1 LASKKFFV
9 FTGKIARS
17 RALNVTVVANHRPAI
32 RNTHVASL
40 TSRAIGWR

>member
-17 RALNVTVVANHRPAI
+17 LALNVAVVANHRPAI
-32 RNTHVASL
+32 RNTRVASL
-40 TSRAIGWR
+40 TSYAIDVR